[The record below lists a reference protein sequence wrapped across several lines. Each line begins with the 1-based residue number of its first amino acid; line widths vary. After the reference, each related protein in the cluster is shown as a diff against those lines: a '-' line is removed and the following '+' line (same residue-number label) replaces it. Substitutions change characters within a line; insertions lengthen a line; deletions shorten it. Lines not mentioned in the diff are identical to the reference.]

1 MPDEIHISVDTSE
14 VIADTSR
21 RQIGI
26 NLNYLRDDNRNLPNA
41 RPIEDALVEMGVRY
55 LRYPGGEKSDYY
67 LWSLPP
73 YDAPNPQVFD
83 RRGEHGDS
91 YKSGYAPGHHL
102 LDFDGFM
109 AVCLRVGAAPY
120 VVIGATPIE
129 GLATGPITMQQYMD
143 NAVSWVRYANIVKK
157 YGVKYWEIGNENWQS
172 LTADDCADLAV
183 RFSRVMKIVDP
194 AIKIGVSGNS
204 RAYFETLLQKAGH
217 DIDFLVASCY
227 PCYEWRSYDYYAGK
241 AEVNLIPSG
250 VIEAIRDFG
259 GGRFKDKIKVVAAE
273 VNSWDW
279 SQDGWSTESNLGHAL
294 VTWEIFGQL
303 LTNEMIDFG
312 MLWTTRWM
320 DYKGVGIANAL
331 GPANELKL
339 PGIALKI
346 WGRFLLDKMVA
357 VDRTETLVNYASFDP
372 PSGGLNL
379 FLLNKGYRD
388 QDVSLAIE
396 SKHEYGTGSLYRLK
410 GTGQDDVSPAW
421 LDSGTVSVVRNGL
434 DNVTLPATSFTVLTL
449 NTIANP

>member
-129 GLATGPITMQQYMD
+129 GLESGPITMQQYMD

-183 RFSRVMKIVDP
+183 RFSRAMKMADP

-273 VNSWDW
+273 INSWDW

-303 LTNEMIDFG
+303 LTNEQIDLG

-320 DYKGVGIANAL
+320 DYGSTSIANAL
-331 GPANELKL
+331 GPRNQLNL
-339 PGIALKI
+339 PGMILKI
-346 WGRFLLDKMVA
+346 WGSFLLDKMVA

-379 FLLNKGYRD
+379 FLLNKSYRD
-388 QDVSLAIE
+388 RDITIAIR
-396 SKHEYGTGSLYRLK
+396 SIHEYRFGSVYRLQ
-410 GTGQDDVSPAW
+410 GSGPDDAAPHW
-421 LDSGTVSVVRNGL
+421 SGGAEITLTKNEASGL
-434 DNVTLPATSFTVLTL
+434 LLPATSLTVVKLAIL
-449 NTIANP
+449 